1 MFDLFLRREQGHAAG
16 AEKAREGEKGA
27 EVDKIWS
34 RRVLQALLKGL
45 DFILTYLIIQMWMLG
60 LRGINNLPMDRH
72 IQKMLDL
79 KFDSYLV
86 DSSAYCH
93 FHPQALV

>member
-1 MFDLFLRREQGHAAG
+1 MATNTHFPALHIPVSDNNL
-16 AEKAREGEKGA
+16 
-27 EVDKIWS
+27 KII
-34 RRVLQALLKGL
+34 KGL

>member
-45 DFILTYLIIQMWMLG
+45 DFILSVMG
-60 LRGINNLPMDRH
+60 LHRCKQGTVVISL
-72 IQKMLDL
+72 
-79 KFDSYLV
+79 
-86 DSSAYCH
+86 
-93 FHPQALV
+93 